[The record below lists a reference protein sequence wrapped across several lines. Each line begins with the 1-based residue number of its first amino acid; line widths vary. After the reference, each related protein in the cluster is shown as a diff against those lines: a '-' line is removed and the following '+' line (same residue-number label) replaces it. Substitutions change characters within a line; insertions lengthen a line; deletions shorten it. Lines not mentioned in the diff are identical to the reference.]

1 MAIEIRQLTI
11 HSQVSARAEE
21 PRQALAKREL
31 EEFKEQ
37 FLPECRQ
44 MVMEMIRAERER

>member
-21 PRQALAKREL
+21 PRRGLSKREL
-31 EEFKEQ
+31 EELKERV
-37 FLPECRQ
+37 LPECRQ